1 MRNIKG
7 LSYFAFFIFMLD
19 NYKTDC
25 SPVNMC
31 AGSRE
36 RNNVFQMTVS
46 ETVEDAIPRLLQKF
60 QLFLRNLGDFID
72 TLKER
77 GLRGDQHLLEAIGS
91 SEGLDGFPVFNLQN
105 VGEDIDEQLI
115 RDYQV
120 LLNIWPFVE
129 HMKKLEESSDRISY
143 SSVINDIY
151 SYLQDLICEFY
162 TVIVNRDRVI
172 PSLQNPATVPLTYN
186 ELSAAS
192 RHLYHFLLSRDMQK
206 IVTLL
211 RNGYADN

>member
-1 MRNIKG
+1 MTNIVQAQK
-7 LSYFAFFIFMLD
+7 SIKQY
-19 NYKTDC
+19 C
-25 SPVNMC
+25 SPLNMC

-36 RNNVFQMTVS
+36 RNNIFQMTVS
-46 ETVEDAIPRLLQKF
+46 ETIEDAIPRLLQKF
-60 QLFLRNLGDFID
+60 QLFLRNLGDFLD

-77 GLRGDQHLLEAIGS
+77 GLRGDKHLLEAIGS
-91 SEGLDGFPVFNLQN
+91 SEGLDGFPVFSLQN
-105 VGEDIDEQLI
+105 VFEDIDEHLL

-129 HMKKLEESSDRISY
+129 HMKNLEDTSDRISY
-143 SSVINDIY
+143 SAVINDIY

-162 TVIVNRDRVI
+162 TVIVNRDRDI
-172 PSLQNPATVPLTYN
+172 PPLQNPATVPPTYN
-186 ELSAAS
+186 TLTAAS

-206 IVTLL
+206 IVTVL